1 MSRFKPAHILSYKLH
16 IFFKKIIEKSK
27 YFKNINIDENYISFI
42 HGRESCIKIKK
53 DKWLSIKGCGW
64 QIGPPTVYY
73 SKKDPLYFGILDTG
87 RAKREFQVSKH
98 LNSKFKN
105 VFAKCVDIV
114 EYDVSKIQNEFKIK
128 LPKSYLPC
136 VLIRIVKSPYRL
148 EDIAIMHKKNF
159 AKVSFQKKFGFGYSG
174 IVKFQKKLLNNILKY
189 HSIGCVNDTL
199 EWNNITTYGEII
211 DLELFHH
218 PKIYSRKS
226 ITKINSNLKFRI
238 EKEVIYFIEIIYRL
252 GEILGFNLTLKDIS
266 ESSYNMIT
274 KKNKDLSFSKIL
286 LKISKMK

>member
-1 MSRFKPAHILSYKLH
+1 MH
-16 IFFKKIIEKSK
+16 IFFKKIIKKSK
-27 YFKNINIDENYISFI
+27 FVKNINIDEKYISFI
-42 HGRESCIKIKK
+42 HGRECCIKIKK

-64 QIGPPTVYY
+64 RIGPPTVYY
-73 SKKDPLYFGILDTG
+73 SKKDPLYFGILDTD

-114 EYDVSKIQNEFKIK
+114 KYDISEIQNEFKIK
-128 LPKSYLPC
+128 LPKNYSPC

-148 EDIAIMHKKNF
+148 EDIAIMHKKNL
-159 AKVSFQKKFGFGYSG
+159 AKASFQKKFGYGYSA
-174 IVKFQKKLLNNILKY
+174 IVKFQKKLLKNILKY
-189 HSIGCVNDTL
+189 HSIGCINDTL

-226 ITKINSNLKFRI
+226 ITKINLNLKSRA
-238 EKEVIYFIEIIYRL
+238 EKEVIYFLEIIYRL
-252 GEILGFNLTLKDIS
+252 GEILGYNSNLKEIS
-266 ESSYNMIT
+266 KLSYNMIPNN
-274 KKNKDLSFSKIL
+274 NKYFSFSKIL
-286 LKISKMK
+286 LEISKMK

>member
-1 MSRFKPAHILSYKLH
+1 MH
-16 IFFKKIIEKSK
+16 IFFKKIIKKSK
-27 YFKNINIDENYISFI
+27 FVKNINIDEKYISFI
-42 HGRESCIKIKK
+42 HGRECCIKIKK

-73 SKKDPLYFGILDTG
+73 SKKDPLYFGILDTD

-114 EYDVSKIQNEFKIK
+114 KYDISEIQNEFKIK
-128 LPKSYLPC
+128 LPKNYSPC

-148 EDIAIMHKKNF
+148 EDIAIMHKKNL
-159 AKVSFQKKFGFGYSG
+159 AKASFQKKFGYGYSA
-174 IVKFQKKLLNNILKY
+174 IVKFQKKLLKNILKY
-189 HSIGCVNDTL
+189 HSIGCINDTL

-226 ITKINSNLKFRI
+226 ITKINLNLKSRA
-238 EKEVIYFIEIIYRL
+238 EKEVIYFLEIIYRL
-252 GEILGFNLTLKDIS
+252 GEILGYNSNLKEIS
-266 ESSYNMIT
+266 KLSYNMIPNN
-274 KKNKDLSFSKIL
+274 NKYFSFSKIL
-286 LKISKMK
+286 LEISKMK

>member
-1 MSRFKPAHILSYKLH
+1 MH
-16 IFFKKIIEKSK
+16 IFFKNIIKKSK
-27 YFKNINIDENYISFI
+27 FVKNINIDEKYISFI
-42 HGRESCIKIKK
+42 HGRECCIKIKK

-73 SKKDPLYFGILDTG
+73 SKKDPLYFGILDTD

-114 EYDVSKIQNEFKIK
+114 KYDISEIQNEFKIK
-128 LPKSYLPC
+128 LPKNYSPC

-148 EDIAIMHKKNF
+148 EDIAIMHKKNL
-159 AKVSFQKKFGFGYSG
+159 AKASFQKKFGYGYSA
-174 IVKFQKKLLNNILKY
+174 IVKFQKKLLKNILKY
-189 HSIGCVNDTL
+189 HSIGCINDTL

-226 ITKINSNLKFRI
+226 ITKINLNLKSRA
-238 EKEVIYFIEIIYRL
+238 EKEVIYFLEIIYRL
-252 GEILGFNLTLKDIS
+252 GEILGYNSNLKEIS
-266 ESSYNMIT
+266 KLSYNMIPNN
-274 KKNKDLSFSKIL
+274 NKYFSFSKIL
-286 LKISKMK
+286 LEISKMK